1 MTLPTSVK
9 SMLACGQFNATKR
22 ACENTAEC
30 ASGLLVRFAGPMTL
44 LLYLDLFHLSDVC
57 LARRFS
63 MLNTLHVLDSSQ
75 WYAQAIDATDD
86 SEEPG
91 SSHVK
96 NPSQASLATSTT
108 GALLT

>member
-1 MTLPTSVK
+1 MCRQAICTL
-9 SMLACGQFNATKR
+9 CGPCDIA
-22 ACENTAEC
+22 
-30 ASGLLVRFAGPMTL
+30 
-44 LLYLDLFHLSDVC
+44 LDLFHL
-57 LARRFS
+57 
-63 MLNTLHVLDSSQ
+63 LNVVESSPL
-75 WYAQAIDATDD
+75 YVQAIDATDD